1 MGLSLNEA
9 FEMDLWQ
16 FVCYMEGYNSKLA
29 RTEMSNIALAVRTGN
44 YTGQYFTGKRTS
56 DPKKELQELEDVASF
71 NRYKDTKKISD
82 EEKLERLK
90 KTMKYFK

>member
-29 RTEMSNIALAVRTGN
+29 RQEISNVALAVRTGN
-44 YTGQYFTGKRTS
+44 YTGQYFTGKRAS
-56 DPKKELQELEDVASF
+56 DPNKTIKQLEEAASF
-71 NRYKDTKKISD
+71 DRYKDTKQVSD
-82 EEKLERLK
+82 EEKLKRLK
-90 KTMKYFK
+90 NQMRYFK

>member
-29 RTEMSNIALAVRTGN
+29 RQEISNVVLAVRTGN
-44 YTGQYFTGKRTS
+44 YTGQYFTGKRAQ
-56 DPKKELQELEDVASF
+56 DPKKDIHELEEIASF
-71 NRYKDTKKISD
+71 SRYKDTKKISD